1 MSWKPP
7 KFLQELEVIR
17 VIRCVPFLGGKLRLT
32 VASATNCIDYLEQFY
47 LPSTKQHFPAIS
59 SLGILFRRKV
69 RGFHHLDL
77 QLLTI
82 FQLKSCPMYLGWWK
96 TAYVTNLQCQWEIWE
111 YRFQTKKSLWFGVL
125 GCWLGPISMARC
137 SHLWTLTPSGTFP
150 VSVVPSTCAVWAH
163 DGSRTARRTSMS
175 WLDGNGGPWN
185 LLNLVQ

>member
-1 MSWKPP
+1 M
-7 KFLQELEVIR
+7 
-17 VIRCVPFLGGKLRLT
+17 PFLGGKLRLT

-137 SHLWTLTPSGTFP
+137 SHLWTLTPSGTFSSFSCSINLCRLGSWWLKNCQANKHVLTWRKWRALKP
-150 VSVVPSTCAVWAH
+150 IESSTV
-163 DGSRTARRTSMS
+163 
-175 WLDGNGGPWN
+175 N
-185 LLNLVQ
+185 LCTVNLVVSYY